1 MNLPELGALLA
12 DNRAKKFDPAQVV
25 FAIQGERSCR
35 CGRRADDPRTC
46 GRAREAEQGG
56 SEVAIWA
63 AFDGGDGGGGGSG
76 LEITILKGF
85 DV

>member
-56 SEVAIWA
+56 SESGDRGCLRRGA
-63 AFDGGDGGGGGSG
+63 AGASVS
-76 LEITILKGF
+76 K
-85 DV
+85 